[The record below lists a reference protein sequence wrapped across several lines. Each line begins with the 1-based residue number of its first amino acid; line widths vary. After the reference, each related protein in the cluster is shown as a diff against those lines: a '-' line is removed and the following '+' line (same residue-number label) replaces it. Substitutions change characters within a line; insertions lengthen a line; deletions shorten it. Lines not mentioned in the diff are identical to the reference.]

1 MKYDI
6 FSIVDKDDI
15 TFFVNMILVFG
26 REIED
31 NLP

>member
-15 TFFVNMILVFG
+15 TFSVNMILVFG
-26 REIED
+26 QEIED